1 MVSWQLMP
9 QMWRCLPLK
18 ARPEAAMAMVQITLL
33 GCGKMGS
40 AMLKGWLADPGLNAQ
55 FTIIEPYAEHLGW
68 AGAHQ
73 QVAIYSDCDA
83 AIAAGAPVSAVIVLA
98 VKPQMMDEA
107 IAAFGPLRDD
117 KTAFLT
123 IAAGISTTWLKARI
137 GAHTPLLRAMPNTP
151 AAIGKGVTALYCD
164 SASAD
169 LAALATQLLRTIGAV
184 VPIDDEALMDA
195 VTAVSGSGP
204 AYVFLMA
211 EAMTAAGVTAGLPA
225 ALAKQLAEATV
236 TGAGALIEAADE
248 PPSTLRENV
257 TSKGGTTAAALAVL
271 MADDG
276 LPALM
281 ERAVQAAKKRSVEL
295 GA

>member
-1 MVSWQLMP
+1 MAT
-9 QMWRCLPLK
+9 LK
-18 ARPEAAMAMVQITLL
+18 ITLL
-33 GCGKMGS
+33 GCGKMGT
-40 AMLKGWLADPGLNAQ
+40 AMLKGWLRDTKLCAH
-55 FTIIEPYAEHLGW
+55 FTIIEPNVEHLSW
-68 AGAHQ
+68 AEAHE
-73 QVAIYSDCDA
+73 QVTIYSDCAA

-98 VKPQMMDEA
+98 VKPQMMDKA
-107 IAAFGPLRDD
+107 IAELGSLRDE

-123 IAAGISTTWLKARI
+123 IAAGISTAWLKARL
-137 GAHTPLLRAMPNTP
+137 GADTPVFRTMPNTP
-151 AAIGKGVTALYCD
+151 AAIGRGVTALYCD
-164 SASAD
+164 SAATE
-169 LAALATQLLRTIGAV
+169 LAALATQLLRTIGTV
-184 VPIDDEALMDA
+184 VAIDDEALMDA

-211 EAMTAAGVTAGLPA
+211 EAITAAGVTAGLPA

-236 TGAGALIEAADE
+236 TGAGALIEAAEE

-276 LPALM
+276 LPSLM